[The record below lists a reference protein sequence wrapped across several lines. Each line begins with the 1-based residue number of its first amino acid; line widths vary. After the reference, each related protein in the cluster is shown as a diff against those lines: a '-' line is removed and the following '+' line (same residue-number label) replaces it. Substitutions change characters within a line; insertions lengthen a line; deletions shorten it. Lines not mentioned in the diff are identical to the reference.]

1 MKTIRTAFA
10 TVAIGASLTLAA
22 CSSGEPGAPA
32 EGTDEGQQQGQEQGQ
47 DSSDDQAQNTAYTKE
62 QVEQAF
68 KDAGYELQAN
78 AQPPTMENFDQAKI
92 EPAECKEVL
101 LKQIQRID
109 DTTSDKTIVGTKGQD
124 AAASGVVYDSEDEA
138 TKELANSKDS
148 ISKCSTITMDV
159 GGQKLTVSTET
170 KDASVDGADEAL
182 VMSMEIKD
190 MGAGPISTVTT
201 RKGNVL
207 VSGTT
212 IGAEATGGDSD
223 DAELSKEVQ
232 TILEKLG

>member
-22 CSSGEPGAPA
+22 CSTGEPGAPT
-32 EGTDEGQQQGQEQGQ
+32 EGTSEGQQQGQGQGSG
-47 DSSDDQAQNTAYTKE
+47 DGQAQNTAYTKE

-78 AQPPTMENFDQAKI
+78 AQPPTMDMEQAQI

-124 AAASGVVYDSEDEA
+124 AATSGVVYDSVDVA
-138 TKELANSKDS
+138 KKELGNSKDS
-148 ISKCSTITMDV
+148 IGKCSTMTMDV
-159 GGQKLTVSTET
+159 GGQKLTVSMET

-182 VMSMEIKD
+182 AMSMEVKD
-190 MGAGPISTVTT
+190 MGSGPISTITT

-212 IGAEATGGDSD
+212 IGAGATGGGSD
-223 DAELSKEVQ
+223 DAEMSKEVQ

>member
-22 CSSGEPGAPA
+22 CSTGEPGAPT
-32 EGTDEGQQQGQEQGQ
+32 EGTDEGQQQGQDQG
-47 DSSDDQAQNTAYTKE
+47 SGDDQAQNSTYTKE

-68 KDAGYELQAN
+68 TDAGYELQAN
-78 AQPPTMENFDQAKI
+78 AQPPTMDMEQAKI

-124 AAASGVVYDSEDEA
+124 AAASGVVYGSEDEA
-138 TKELANSKDS
+138 KKELANSKDG

-182 VMSMEIKD
+182 VMSMEVKD

-212 IGAEATGGDSD
+212 IGAGATGGGSD
-223 DAELSKEVQ
+223 DADMSKEVQ

>member
-1 MKTIRTAFA
+1 MKTIRTVFA

-22 CSSGEPGAPA
+22 CSTGEPGAPT

-78 AQPPTMENFDQAKI
+78 AQPPTMDMEKAEI
-92 EPAECKEVL
+92 EPAECKDIL
-101 LKQIQRID
+101 LSQVQRID
-109 DTTSDKTIVGTKGQD
+109 QTTSDKTIVGTKGQD
-124 AAASGVVYDSEDEA
+124 AAASGVVYGSEDEA
-138 TKELANSKDS
+138 KKELANSKTGM
-148 ISKCSTITMDV
+148 SKCSTITMDV

-182 VMSMEIKD
+182 VMSMEVKD
-190 MGAGPISTVTT
+190 MGSGPISTITT

-212 IGAEATGGDSD
+212 IGAGATGGGSD
-223 DAELSKEVQ
+223 DAEMSKEVQ

>member
-22 CSSGEPGAPA
+22 CSTGEPGAPT

-47 DSSDDQAQNTAYTKE
+47 GSGDDQAQNSAYTKE

-78 AQPPTMENFDQAKI
+78 AQPPTMDMEQAEI
-92 EPAECKEVL
+92 EPAECKDIL
-101 LKQIQRID
+101 LSQVQRID
-109 DTTSDKTIVGTKGQD
+109 QTTSDKTIVGTKGQD
-124 AAASGVVYDSEDEA
+124 AAASGVVYGSEDEA
-138 TKELANSKDS
+138 KKELANSKNGM
-148 ISKCSTITMDV
+148 SKCSTITMSV
-159 GGQKLTVSTET
+159 GGQKLTVTTET
-170 KDASVDGADEAL
+170 KDSSVDGADEAL
-182 VMSMEIKD
+182 VTSMEVKD
-190 MGAGPISTVTT
+190 LGTGPVSTVTT

-212 IGAEATGGDSD
+212 VGAGATGGGSD
-223 DAELSKEVQ
+223 DADMSKEVQ